1 MSMEDEELLLQFVHE
16 RKLSKESYR
25 LYKIVI
31 ESYTEFHETPFY
43 ELLEEADQEEEQRIR
58 MKNRKIKKRLTE
70 YRNYLIDHYTKNT
83 VLSYFSKI
91 KTLYSWYELELP
103 KISNKTKQIKQ
114 YEPIYYRDLPD
125 KEIIKEALKIS
136 NSVMKAIILFMSSS
150 GCARKETLNL
160 TIEDFI
166 EATTHY
172 HNSSNIYEI
181 LDKLKKQNDIVPTWK
196 IRRQKTNKYYY
207 TFCSYEATEAIVN
220 YLYTRTD
227 ELTNESKLFKISANY
242 FITNFIE
249 INNNLRLGQVGPYNR
264 FRSHMLRK
272 FHASNLLRGEFAL
285 SIDDIDS
292 LQGRSKNIVHES
304 YFFEDPNELREKYI
318 KNIHQ
323 LLINYEVVSVDSHEV
338 IELKNENEQLKAER
352 EELIERTKEENK
364 EMVLN
369 ILKDYGLEMK

>member
-1 MSMEDEELLLQFVHE
+1 MIMEDEELLLQFVHE
-16 RKLSKESYR
+16 RKLSQESYK
-25 LYKIVI
+25 LYKRVI
-31 ESYTEFHETPFY
+31 ESYTEFHETSFY
-43 ELLEEADQEEEQRIR
+43 ELLEEADNEEEERIR

-70 YRNYLIDHYTKNT
+70 YRNYLIDNYTKNT

-103 KISNKTKQIKQ
+103 NISNKTKQIKQ

-150 GCARKETLNL
+150 GCARKETLNI

-166 EATTHY
+166 EATKHY
-172 HNSSNIYEI
+172 HNLDNIYEI
-181 LDKLKKQNDIVPTWK
+181 LDVLKKQKNIVPTWK

-227 ELTNESKLFKISANY
+227 DLTNESKLFKISANY

-285 SIDDIDS
+285 SIEDIDS
-292 LQGRSKNIVHES
+292 LQGRSKNQVHES

-318 KNIHQ
+318 KNINQ
-323 LLINYEVVSVDSHEV
+323 LLINYEVVSVDSPEV
-338 IELKNENEQLKAER
+338 LELKYENNELKKER
-352 EELIERTKEENK
+352 EELIEKTKEENK
-364 EMVLN
+364 EMVLS
-369 ILKDYGLEMK
+369 ILKDYGLEVK

>member
-1 MSMEDEELLLQFVHE
+1 MIMEDEELLLQFVHE
-16 RKLSKESYR
+16 RKLSQESYK
-25 LYKIVI
+25 LYKRVI
-31 ESYTEFHETPFY
+31 ESYTEFHETSFY
-43 ELLEEADQEEEQRIR
+43 ELLEEADNEEEERIR

-70 YRNYLIDHYTKNT
+70 YRNYLIDNYTKNT

-103 KISNKTKQIKQ
+103 NISNKTKQIKQ

-150 GCARKETLNL
+150 GCARKETLNI

-166 EATTHY
+166 EATKHY
-172 HNSSNIYEI
+172 HNLDNIYEI
-181 LDKLKKQNDIVPTWK
+181 LDVLKKQKNIIPTWK

-227 ELTNESKLFKISANY
+227 DLTNESKLFKISANY

-285 SIDDIDS
+285 SIEDIDS
-292 LQGRSKNIVHES
+292 LQGRSKNQVHES

-318 KNIHQ
+318 KNINQ
-323 LLINYEVVSVDSHEV
+323 LLINYEVVSVDSPEV
-338 IELKNENEQLKAER
+338 LELKYENNELKKER
-352 EELIERTKEENK
+352 EELIEKTKEENK
-364 EMVLN
+364 EMVLS
-369 ILKDYGLEMK
+369 ILKDYGLEVK